1 MPPTVKHQTPGSLFG
16 VLNLSA
22 DKGLQLGDNRIRLLE
37 LIDELGSLSQAA
49 KAVPMS
55 YRAAWDALDEMNNL
69 ANEAI
74 VVRVTGGKNGG
85 GTQLTPYGKQTV
97 ALYRAIQSEY
107 DDILQ
112 LIQQTLTQTNQQQ
125 SEYLNVDQLRHL
137 LRRIGLRSSARNQIV
152 GKVVGLRTSAVDFE
166 VTLEIG
172 EGLHLI
178 SIITEESAQ
187 SMDIR
192 LGQELYALVKSS
204 SVMIN
209 TDPSLK
215 LSPRNQLWGD
225 ISRIQLGQVNSE
237 VTLSLPGNKT
247 ICAVITTESVQK
259 LNLTEGMR
267 ACAVFKA
274 SSALLCRF

>member
-16 VLNLSA
+16 ALNLSA

-37 LIDELGSLSQAA
+37 LINELGSLSQAA

-112 LIQQTLTQTNQQQ
+112 RIQDSLIQANHEQ
-125 SEYLNVDQLRHL
+125 SEYLDIDQLRYL

-152 GKVVGLRTSAVDFE
+152 GKVVGLRTSPVDFE

-172 EGLHLI
+172 DGLHLI

-215 LSPRNQLWGD
+215 LSPRNQLWGE

-237 VTLSLPGNKT
+237 ITLSLPGNKT
-247 ICAVITTESVQK
+247 ICAVITTESVQH
-259 LNLTEGMR
+259 LNLKEGMR

-274 SSALLCRF
+274 SSALLCRV